1 MVTDKLSRIVSRYV
15 RRNRI
20 HLRRDDR
27 RLRRSADHYS
37 RRSPTLNLKLRR
49 VVLIAPTAIYLAVFG
64 LTARAEPLTGLD
76 VTVYDYRTDG
86 NDYNSSPPLPTNST
100 PIAGTLV
107 AESISH
113 SFDYE
118 PWFDLY
124 EDFVVRYVGHITAPA
139 TGPISF
145 IPLAD
150 DGIKLYID
158 GVLVVDDWYDKGGGG
173 STSPEI
179 IFEAGESKPIELY
192 FYENGGGAWLHLY
205 WNLGEEWQI
214 VPASA
219 FTRDPVTSTTTT
231 STVSETTIP
240 ETTIPETTT
249 TTSSSSTTTTT
260 TTTAP
265 APVWIPPA
273 TTSSTTTSTVS
284 ETTIPEPSTTL
295 PPTTLPPTTVPAP
308 STSLREPS
316 PEPTD
321 APEPVSAT
329 PITPETLLE
338 APSEPSEPISLQ
350 PSQASPAEIVNA
362 LSNPETV
369 AGLTPEQ
376 ATELFAQLDPAE
388 LTQQLA
394 DRLVDALADA
404 PEAVREAFEEEIDVY
419 SGLFDRYVPVG
430 STVPVS
436 TRRTL
441 VAVSGLALAT
451 AASVRIRR

>member
-1 MVTDKLSRIVSRYV
+1 M
-15 RRNRI
+15 RRSTSSYRRQNR
-20 HLRRDDR
+20 R
-27 RLRRSADHYS
+27 RL
-37 RRSPTLNLKLRR
+37 
-49 VVLIAPTAIYLAVFG
+49 VLVAPTAIYLAVFG
-64 LTARAEPLTGLD
+64 LIARAEPLTGLD

-86 NDYNSSPPLPTNST
+86 NDYNSSPPLPTNAT

-118 PWFDLY
+118 PWFGLY
-124 EDFVVRYVGHITAPA
+124 EDFVVRYVGHITAP
-139 TGPISF
+139 TSGPISF

-150 DGIKLYID
+150 DGIKLYVD

-173 STSPEI
+173 STSAPI
-179 IFEAGESKPIELY
+179 VFEAGESKPIELY

-231 STVSETTIP
+231 TVSETTIP
-240 ETTIPETTT
+240 ETTIAET

-273 TTSSTTTSTVS
+273 TTSSTTTSTVP
-284 ETTIPEPSTTL
+284 ETTIPEPSTTV

-316 PEPTD
+316 PELTD

-329 PITPETLLE
+329 PTTPETLLE
-338 APSEPSEPISLQ
+338 APNESSEPIPLE

-369 AGLTPEQ
+369 AALTPEQ

-404 PEAVREAFEEEIDVY
+404 AEEVREAFEEEIDVY

-441 VAVSGLALAT
+441 VAASGLALAT

>member
-1 MVTDKLSRIVSRYV
+1 MEYALSR
-15 RRNRI
+15 RRRPN
-20 HLRRDDR
+20 LTNSK
-27 RLRRSADHYS
+27 RLI
-37 RRSPTLNLKLRR
+37 
-49 VVLIAPTAIYLAVFG
+49 LIAPTAIYLAVFG

-76 VTVYDYRTDG
+76 VTVYDYRTPG
-86 NDYNSSPPLPTNST
+86 NNYNSSPPLPTSTT

-124 EDFVVRYVGHITAPA
+124 EDFVVRYVGHITAPT

-173 STSPEI
+173 STSAPI
-179 IFEAGESKPIELY
+179 VFEAGESKPIELY
-192 FYENGGGAWLHLY
+192 YYENGGGAWLHLY
-205 WNLGEEWQI
+205 WNLGEDWQI

-231 STVSETTIP
+231 STVPATTIPETTIP
-240 ETTIPETTT
+240 ETTIPETTIPET

-260 TTTAP
+260 TTTTV
-265 APVWIPPA
+265 PVPVSIWVPPA
-273 TTSSTTTSTVS
+273 TTSSTSTTTTSTVP
-284 ETTIPEPSTTL
+284 ETTILEPSTTL
-295 PPTTLPPTTVPAP
+295 PPTTLPPTTVPTP

-316 PEPTD
+316 PVPTD

-329 PITPETLLE
+329 SITPETLLE
-338 APSEPSEPISLQ
+338 APSEPSEPIPLE

-369 AGLTPEQ
+369 AALTPEQ

-441 VAVSGLALAT
+441 VAASGLALAT